1 MGRKRK
7 NQEDNK
13 LPPRVYSNK
22 YSYYYKPTSKE
33 CITIGPV
40 SMPLSQL
47 WARYEALIDEQANIM
62 TFSKL
67 WGLFLKSA
75 YYLEL
80 KPRTQKDY
88 LQHQK
93 KLLAVF
99 GKITADKIK
108 TEDIRMFMDRRGLQ
122 SKTQA
127 NHEMSSMSRVFR
139 WGFERGMV
147 KRILAR
153 ASVNLKLS
161 PAGGTLPTRNTRP
174 SIRRRM
180 MSFVQQWK

>member
-1 MGRKRK
+1 
-7 NQEDNK
+7 
-13 LPPRVYSNK
+13 
-22 YSYYYKPTSKE
+22 
-33 CITIGPV
+33 
-40 SMPLSQL
+40 MPLSQL
-47 WARYEALIDEQANIM
+47 WARYEALIDEQANVM

-147 KRILAR
+147 KRNPCR